1 MCKLPPSL
9 SGRLLRSAA
18 LLQPR
23 CMSQVCTFTVH
34 SGQWQGCRNA
44 GHVDMSS
51 RKMQQI
57 NSFSRRWSKPG
68 LANLLEVEVAG
79 RLSGSCP
86 TQIPTSPL
94 QPGPSSHRS
103 WVKQAGC
110 EWKPATQ
117 VRSTFLQPFTQLL
130 DELVLPGGVGRNKT
144 RSFCSRARLRVAMC
158 PYSCSTWVCSFK
170 VLTSPFFTLSPSA
183 LLLLSPS

>member
-1 MCKLPPSL
+1 MQVASIFEWQAAKIS
-9 SGRLLRSAA
+9 RSPAA
-18 LLQPR
+18 EVYVTGLHLHRAQLAVAR
-23 CMSQVCTFTVH
+23 
-34 SGQWQGCRNA
+34 CRNA

-57 NSFSRRWSKPG
+57 NSFARRWSKPG

-86 TQIPTSPL
+86 TQIPTSAL
-94 QPGPSSHRS
+94 LPGSSSHRS

-117 VRSTFLQPFTQLL
+117 VRSTFLQPSTQLL
-130 DELVLPGGVGRNKT
+130 DELVLPGGAGRNKT

-183 LLLLSPS
+183 PLLSPS